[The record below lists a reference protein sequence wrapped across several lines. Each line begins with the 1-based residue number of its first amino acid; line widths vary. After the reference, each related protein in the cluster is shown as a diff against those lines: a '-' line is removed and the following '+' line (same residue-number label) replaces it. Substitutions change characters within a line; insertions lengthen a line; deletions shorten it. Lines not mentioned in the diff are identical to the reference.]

1 MTPPYFLA
9 IIEKILQK
17 VILFF
22 SEREEKIKP
31 WFWHV
36 WIAQWLTFFC
46 NTYFFFRCSPSSG
59 GNAGSNLDQM
69 CSLWGRSF
77 SIKTR
82 IFQTIFFSARL
93 LFLVRIL
100 IILDHIWGSRGP
112 KITAKG
118 HFVHAEPVSKALKIF
133 DWTTTNAIL
142 MKLTTV
148 M

>member
-22 SEREEKIKP
+22 SEKREEKIKP

-46 NTYFFFRCSPSSG
+46 NTYFFSMFAIFRGKRGVKFGPNVLTLG
-59 GNAGSNLDQM
+59 PFLFHENSN
-69 CSLWGRSF
+69 F
-77 SIKTR
+77 SNDI
-82 IFQTIFFSARL
+82 FSARL
-93 LFLVRIL
+93 LSLVRIL

-112 KITAKG
+112 KITPKG